1 MTQETAL
8 PVWRAIRGDLLRN
21 IQTGAWKP
29 GDQIP
34 NEAELAEFY
43 RCTRST
49 VSRAMRDLA
58 EAGFLVR
65 RRKGGT
71 RVAANPTRKAPLEVP
86 IIGDAIER
94 AGHAYT
100 FGLLSTVMEAAPGPV
115 TDALGMAAG
124 SRLLHLRVQHRGGG
138 VPMQYEERWVN
149 PVAAPGILEADLAT
163 MPVDRWLLQFAPL
176 GSATVAIAAEPAD
189 EAIAVAL
196 DIRPAD
202 AILVVERVSFRLSKP
217 LSFLRLFHR
226 PGYRITTSI

>member
-1 MTQETAL
+1 MTREAAQ
-8 PVWRAIRGDLLRN
+8 PVWRVIRGDLLHK

-34 NEAELAEFY
+34 NEVELAEAY

-86 IIGDAIER
+86 IIGDAIEN

-100 FGLLSTVMEAAPGPV
+100 FGLLSTAMEAAPAQV
-115 TDALGMAAG
+115 TQALGMTAG
-124 SRLLHLRVQHRGGG
+124 SRLLHLRVQHRGDD
-138 VPMQYEERWVN
+138 VPLQYEERWLN
-149 PVAAPGILEADLAT
+149 PAAAPGLMDADLAA
-163 MPVDRWLLQFAPL
+163 MPIDRWLLQFAPL
-176 GSATVAIAAEPAD
+176 GSASVAIAAEPAD
-189 EAIAVAL
+189 DDVAATL
-196 DIRPAD
+196 DIRAGD
-202 AILVVERVSFRLSKP
+202 ALLVVERVSFRLSKP

-226 PGYRITTSI
+226 PGHRITTSI